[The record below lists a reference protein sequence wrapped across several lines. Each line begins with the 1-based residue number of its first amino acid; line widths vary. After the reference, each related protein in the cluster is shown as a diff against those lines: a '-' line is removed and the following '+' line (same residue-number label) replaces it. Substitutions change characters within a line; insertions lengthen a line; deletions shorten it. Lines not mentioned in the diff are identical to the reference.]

1 MANPKW
7 LEKYFRMKPE
17 VTQIYD
23 DLEKF
28 KQFCVDHGRLF
39 NEAALYNERDR
50 DYFDFLRFKERGYA
64 KNAWNWAHKDPN
76 EVRKPYTG
84 PRREGGGG
92 YKGNNYRPGGGYN
105 RNA

>member
-28 KQFCVDHGRLF
+28 KQFCVDHGRQF

>member
-28 KQFCVDHGRLF
+28 KQFCVDHGRQF

-50 DYFDFLRFKERGYA
+50 DYFDFLRFKERGYS
-64 KNAWNWAHKDPN
+64 KNHWNWAHKDPN